1 MPAHPPRRA
10 GVSTRAD
17 VARLAETS
25 PAVVSYVLNNG
36 PRGVAAATRARVLAA
51 VEELHYRPNTN
62 ARALTMARGHVLG
75 IVVPDSANPYF
86 AALAHAVEQRSSER
100 GYPLL
105 IANAADDDARAI
117 DHLRAFADRQVEGVV
132 MIPTSSGHALLEEIR
147 RFGRPLVF
155 VDRSV
160 RLRGSVSVSTDGAVA
175 ARLAVD
181 HLLWHGHRRI
191 VCLGGPAGWPSADR
205 VRGYQASMAGAG
217 LTPITPIHRPFDG
230 TAAHA
235 ALDEVLALKPTA
247 VFAASDQQAVGILRA
262 AWDRGLRVPDDLAIA
277 SIDGSISARFTTPG
291 LTTVDQ
297 HVESMGRLATDLL
310 LSTIDGEAVEP
321 GHRATASHLI
331 ARGSCG
337 CDDTFI
343 WPLPTDGTAA

>member
-1 MPAHPPRRA
+1 
-10 GVSTRAD
+10 
-17 VARLAETS
+17 VAELAKTS

-36 PRGVAAATRARVLAA
+36 PRGVADATRARVLAA
-51 VEELHYRPNTN
+51 VEQLHYRPNTN

-86 AALAHAVEQRSSER
+86 AALAHAVERRSSER

-117 DHLRAFADRQVEGVV
+117 DHLHAFTDRQVEGVV

-155 VDRSV
+155 ADRSV
-160 RLRGSVSVSTDGAVA
+160 RLRGSISVTSDGAAA
-175 ARLAVD
+175 ARLAVE
-181 HLLWHGHRRI
+181 HLIGHGHTRI
-191 VCLGGPAGWPSADR
+191 ACLGGPVGWPGADR
-205 VRGYQASMAGAG
+205 VRGYREALTAAG
-217 LTPITPIHRPFDG
+217 LTPAALVHRPFDG
-230 TAAHA
+230 TAAHG
-235 ALDEVLALKPTA
+235 ALDDLLASAPTA
-247 VFAASDQQAVGILRA
+247 VFAASDQQAIGILRA
-262 AWDRGLRVPDDLAIA
+262 AWDRGLRVPADLAIV
-277 SIDGSISARFTTPG
+277 SLDGSPSGRFTTPG

-310 LSTIDGEAVEP
+310 LSTIDGDTVKP
-321 GHRATASHLI
+321 GHRVTESYLV

-337 CDDTFI
+337 CDDTF
-343 WPLPTDGTAA
+343 A